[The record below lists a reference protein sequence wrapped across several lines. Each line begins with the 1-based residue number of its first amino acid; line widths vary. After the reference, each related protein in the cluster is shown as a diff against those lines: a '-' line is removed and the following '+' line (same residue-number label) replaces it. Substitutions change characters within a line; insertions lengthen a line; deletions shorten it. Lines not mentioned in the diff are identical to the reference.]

1 MKRKVRQRGLSLFE
15 LIVALALLGG
25 VLLMTATVR
34 FNFQWLLNMGMNQAT
49 LFLNTH
55 LALNRVVS
63 AIQSANYLEIDAAN
77 NALIISK
84 KVGEDYIQSS
94 YSLSNGNLCYQ
105 PDLSVS
111 SPPSPEVVLQSV
123 TGFQLTGFPT
133 GGTRFQGVRVR
144 LEAKDPQGIAHRDAA
159 FQTAAY
165 CRIFHGIYKPVRVVT
180 RDSSGNVT
188 EVKGSYDTIQ
198 KAIDAK
204 TTANGDVVQVSS
216 NNKTPYVENVKI
228 SKALIFEGGYD
239 SIHWERH
246 YADPDNLG
254 QIHEDY
260 ETIVNSV
267 NPATGSIF
275 SGNAAYLPEN
285 GNVVIDGFTISSA
298 AGGVYFSGERTMSL
312 KVSNNKISVTGG
324 AVSFVQGSGVSID
337 VTGNIVG
344 NKEVSGTAG
353 LASLTQTHGTFL
365 IKDNRLENAGRY
377 GFFWPVSL
385 IQCQGSLTIINNKF
399 SQLSRKSAN
408 PGKLL
413 GELAVIYISQHES
426 GDILTIAN
434 NSFENLSGDTGAHG
448 TVLHLSQSHFTEA
461 VFKNNL
467 VSSCTNQKGF
477 DYIEVIQ
484 SGTFADF
491 AFQNNRIAGSSANPN
506 GRVLHFSQSDFD
518 GPLRVNNND
527 MSYVHGAI
535 YVSQTYWTRD
545 GLEMTNNTVI
555 GGKVAGSNT
564 GVNLSFSKEY
574 APRFYRNYIHG
585 FGIGLYVSGRFSNA
599 ISNNVF
605 VDNTEK
611 GVYFITAGSFSD
623 IPTFSNNVIL
633 GSKIGVYGISLYS
646 GYNRIINSVFWGNG
660 KDFDFLG
667 VKGVT
672 IEFNDTEKGVPVGSG
687 VTAENNLTVDPEFTD
702 PEKGDYTL
710 KNSSPLID
718 KGNPDAGS
726 YDPFD
731 RLTYPT
737 PNPATTPALPPAKG
751 TIRNDIGAYGGPH
764 AGVIGFVE
772 PTKDDPKTEYIRE
785 DVIGTY

>member
-1 MKRKVRQRGLSLFE
+1 MKRRAWQGGLSLFE

-25 VLLMTATVR
+25 VLLMTVTVR

-55 LALNRVVS
+55 LALNRVIS

-84 KVGEDYIQSS
+84 KVGENYIRSS
-94 YSLSNGNLCYQ
+94 YSLSNGNLYYQ
-105 PDLSVS
+105 PDLSQA
-111 SPPSPEVVLQSV
+111 PLPSPEIVLQSV

-133 GGTRFQGVRVR
+133 GGTRFQGARVC
-144 LEAKDPQGIAHRDAA
+144 LEAEDPQGIAHRDAA

-165 CRIFHGIYKPVRVVT
+165 CRIFHGSYKPVRVVT
-180 RDSSGNVT
+180 RDASGHVLT
-188 EVKGSYDTIQ
+188 VKGSYDTIQ
-198 KAIDAK
+198 EAINAK
-204 TTANGDVVQVSS
+204 TTEHGDVVQVSS
-216 NNKTPYVENVKI
+216 NDKTPYVENVKI

-246 YADPDNLG
+246 YADPDNPG

-260 ETIVNSV
+260 ETIVNSK
-267 NPATGSIF
+267 NPTYGTIF

-298 AGGVYFSGERTMSL
+298 AKGVYFSGERTMSL

-399 SQLSRKSAN
+399 SQLSGKSAN

-434 NSFENLSGDTGAHG
+434 NSFENLSGGTGAFG
-448 TVLHLSQSHFTEA
+448 TVLHLSQSHFTEV

-467 VSSCTNQKGF
+467 ARNCINQAGFNYVEISQSS
-477 DYIEVIQ
+477 
-484 SGTFADF
+484 SFADF
-491 AFQNNRIAGSSANPN
+491 TFQNNRIVGIASYSN
-506 GRVLHFSQSDFD
+506 GRVLSFSQSYFD

-527 MSYVHGAI
+527 MSYVNGVI
-535 YVSQTYWTRD
+535 YLSAAKWTKD
-545 GLEMTNNTVI
+545 GLEMTNNTAVR
-555 GGKVAGSNT
+555 GTTAGSGT
-564 GVNLSFSKEY
+564 GVSLNFSKEY
-574 APRFYRNYIHG
+574 APSLYRNYIHG
-585 FGIGLYVSGRFSNA
+585 FSTGLYASGTFSNA

-605 VDNTEK
+605 ANNTEY
-611 GVYFITAGSFSD
+611 GVYFINAGSSYSD
-623 IPTFSNNVIL
+623 TPTFSNNVVF
-633 GSKIGVYGISLYS
+633 GSKIGFYGISLYS
-646 GYNRIINSVFWGNG
+646 GDNRIINSVFWGNQ

-667 VKGVT
+667 VKGV
-672 IEFNDTEKGVPVGSG
+672 
-687 VTAENNLTVDPEFTD
+687 
-702 PEKGDYTL
+702 
-710 KNSSPLID
+710 
-718 KGNPDAGS
+718 
-726 YDPFD
+726 
-731 RLTYPT
+731 
-737 PNPATTPALPPAKG
+737 
-751 TIRNDIGAYGGPH
+751 
-764 AGVIGFVE
+764 
-772 PTKDDPKTEYIRE
+772 
-785 DVIGTY
+785 

>member
-25 VLLMTATVR
+25 VLLMTVTVR
-34 FNFQWLLNMGMNQAT
+34 FNFQWLLNMGINQAT

-55 LALNRVVS
+55 LALNRVIS
-63 AIQSANYLEIDAAN
+63 AIQSANYLEIDAEK

-84 KVGEDYIQSS
+84 KVGEDYIRSS
-94 YSLSNGNLCYQ
+94 YYRDNGGNLCYQ

-144 LEAKDPQGIAHRDAA
+144 LEAKDPQGITHRDAA

-180 RDSSGNVT
+180 RDSNGNILT
-188 EVKGSYDTIQ
+188 VKGSYDTIQ

-267 NPATGSIF
+267 NPAGGTLF
-275 SGNAAYLPEN
+275 SGYTRDLPEN

-298 AGGVYFSGERTMSL
+298 AEGVYFSGRRTMSL

-353 LASLTQTHGTFL
+353 LVNLSQTHGTFL
-365 IKDNRLENAGRY
+365 IKDNRLENASRQ
-377 GFFWPVSL
+377 GFFWSVAL

-399 SQLSRKSAN
+399 SHRASEALRVASAIHI
-408 PGKLL
+408 
-413 GELAVIYISQHES
+413 VQHQADQA
-426 GDILTIAN
+426 GDILTVAN
-434 NSFENLSGDTGAHG
+434 NSFENLGVDKGAFASILG
-448 TVLHLSQSHFTEA
+448 MGQSRFTEV

-467 VSSCTNQKGF
+467 VSGGPKQARFN
-477 DYIEVIQ
+477 YIEVIQ

-491 AFQNNRIAGSSANPN
+491 AFQNNRIVGSSANPL
-506 GRVLHFSQSDFD
+506 GRVLCFCQTEFD

-527 MSYVHGAI
+527 MSYVYGAI
-535 YVSQTYWTRD
+535 DVSQTYWTGD

-555 GGKVAGSNT
+555 GRTEFGGSGT
-564 GVNLSFSKEY
+564 GANVDISSARLSL
-574 APRFYRNYIHG
+574 YRNYIHG
-585 FGIGLYVSGRFSNA
+585 FGEGLYVSGRFSDA

-605 VDNTEK
+605 VNNTK
-611 GVYFITAGSFSD
+611 TGVYFIGAGSSSD
-623 IPTFSNNVIL
+623 IPTFSNNVVF

-646 GYNRIINSVFWGNG
+646 GYNRIINSVFWENG

-687 VTAENNLTVDPEFTD
+687 VTAENNMTVDPEFTNL
-702 PEKGDYTL
+702 ERGIYTL

-764 AGVIGFVE
+764 AGVIGFVQ
-772 PTKDDPKTEYIRE
+772 PTVDDPSTPLIRE